1 MHFDPSPEAAGLV
14 RRVRD
19 LVENELVPLEPQF
32 LTEGLPAVLP
42 ALAEKR
48 ALVKRAGLWAPN
60 HPREY
65 GGLGLDLVTHGLV
78 SEALGRSP
86 LGHYAFGCHAPDA
99 GNIELLHLHGSDEQK
114 SAWLPRLVSGEI
126 RSCFAMTE
134 PGNSGANPLMLE
146 TRAEREGDDW
156 VIDGRKWFTSGADG
170 ARLCVAMAV
179 TDPEAAP
186 HRRASM
192 LLVPLPH
199 PGFVLERNTPVMGHP
214 GGDLFSHAEVRFER
228 CRVPAASLLGPRGE
242 GFKLAQAR
250 LGPGRIQHCMRW
262 LGICARALDLMIERA
277 ASRVIA
283 PDGRRLGESD
293 LVRAWIAE
301 SAAEVLSA
309 RLMVLHAAWSI
320 ERQGAREARDEISMI
335 KFHVAGVLQRVV
347 DRALQVHGGLGMTD
361 YTVLA
366 WFYRE
371 ERAARIYD
379 GPDEVHKIALARRLL
394 REPGE

>member
-1 MHFDPSPEAAGLV
+1 MNFEPTPEAVALV
-14 RRVRD
+14 GRVR
-19 LVENELVPLEPQF
+19 ELVDRELLPLEPR
-32 LTEGLPAVLP
+32 LLAEGLGPLLPAVRE
-42 ALAEKR
+42 AQAK
-48 ALVKRAGLWAPN
+48 VKAAGLWAPN
-60 HPREY
+60 HPRQY

-86 LGHYAFGCHAPDA
+86 LGHYAFGCNAPDA
-99 GNIELLHLHGSDEQK
+99 GNIELLHLHGSEAQQGE
-114 SAWLPRLVSGEI
+114 WLPRLVSGEI

-134 PGNSGANPLMLE
+134 RDNSGANPLMLQ
-146 TRAEREGDDW
+146 TRAVLQGEEW
-156 VIDGRKWFTSGADG
+156 ILDGRKWFTSGADG
-170 ARLCVAMAV
+170 ATLCIVMAV
-179 TDPEAAP
+179 TEPEAPP
-186 HRRASM
+186 HQRASM
-192 LLVPLPH
+192 LLVPTAT
-199 PGFVLERNTPVMGHP
+199 PGFRRERNTPVMGHP
-214 GGDLFSHAEVRFER
+214 GEGLFSHSEVHFEG
-228 CRVPAASLLGPRGE
+228 CRVPRESLLGARGE

-262 LGICARALDLMIERA
+262 LGICARALDLMVERA
-277 ASRVIA
+277 AARVIG

-309 RLMVLHAAWSI
+309 RLMVLHTAWSI
-320 ERQGAREARDEISMI
+320 ERRGAREARDQISMI

-347 DRALQVHGGLGMTD
+347 DRALQVHGALGMTD

-379 GPDEVHKIALARRLL
+379 GPDEVHKVAVAQRLL
-394 REPGE
+394 RERGA

>member
-1 MHFDPSPEAAGLV
+1 MHFDPTPEAAALV

-19 LVENELVPLEPQF
+19 LVDQELVPLEPQF
-32 LTEGLPAVLP
+32 LAEGLPAVLP

-48 ALVKRAGLWAPN
+48 EIVKRAGLWAPN
-60 HPREY
+60 HPQAY

-114 SAWLPRLVSGEI
+114 RAWLPRLVSGEI
-126 RSCFAMTE
+126 RSCFSMTE

-146 TRAEREGDDW
+146 TRAALEDGGW
-156 VIDGRKWFTSGADG
+156 VIRGRKWFTSGADG

-179 TDPEAAP
+179 TDPDAPP

-199 PGFVLERNTPVMGHP
+199 PGFVLERNTPVMGHT
-214 GGDLFSHAEVRFER
+214 GGDLFSHAEVRFED
-228 CRVPAASLLGPRGE
+228 CSVPAENLLGPRGE

-262 LGICARALDLMIERA
+262 LGICARALDL
-277 ASRVIA
+277 
-283 PDGRRLGESD
+283 
-293 LVRAWIAE
+293 
-301 SAAEVLSA
+301 
-309 RLMVLHAAWSI
+309 
-320 ERQGAREARDEISMI
+320 
-335 KFHVAGVLQRVV
+335 
-347 DRALQVHGGLGMTD
+347 
-361 YTVLA
+361 
-366 WFYRE
+366 
-371 ERAARIYD
+371 
-379 GPDEVHKIALARRLL
+379 
-394 REPGE
+394 

>member
-1 MHFDPSPEAAGLV
+1 MHFDPSPQTADLV

-19 LVENELVPLEPQF
+19 FVESELIPLEPR
-32 LTEGLPAVLP
+32 LLADGLPPLLP

-48 ALVKRAGLWAPN
+48 EAVKRAGLWAPN

-114 SAWLPRLVSGEI
+114 RAWLPRLVSGEI

-146 TRAEREGDDW
+146 TRADLEGDAW
-156 VIDGRKWFTSGADG
+156 VVRGRKWFTSGADG
-170 ARLCVAMAV
+170 ARLCVVMAV
-179 TDPEAAP
+179 TEPDAP
-186 HRRASM
+186 PHQRASM
-192 LLVPLPH
+192 LLVPLPN
-199 PGFVLERNTPVMGHP
+199 PGFVLERNTPVMGHA
-214 GGDLFSHAEVRFER
+214 GGDLFSHGEVRFEG
-228 CRVPAASLLGPRGE
+228 CRLPADALLGPRGE

-262 LGICARALDLMIERA
+262 VGACARALDLMIGRA

-293 LVRAWIAE
+293 IVRAWIAE
-301 SAAEVLSA
+301 SAAEIQAA
-309 RLMVLHAAWSI
+309 RLMVLHAAWRI
-320 ERQGAREARDEISMI
+320 EKDGARAARDEISMI

-379 GPDEVHKIALARRLL
+379 GPDEVHKIAVAQRLL
-394 REPGE
+394 KERGA